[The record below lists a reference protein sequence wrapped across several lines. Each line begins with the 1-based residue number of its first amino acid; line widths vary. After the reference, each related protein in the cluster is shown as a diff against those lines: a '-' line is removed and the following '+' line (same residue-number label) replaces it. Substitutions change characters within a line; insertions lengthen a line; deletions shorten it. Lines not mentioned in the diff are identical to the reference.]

1 MLVLIIWTYVPST
14 FFAQHLQKGVDL
26 FKANCTSCHRLG
38 DEKKARLIGPGLNA
52 EIFEEFSEDWLINW
66 IRNSSAV
73 IESGDDQAIALFEEY
88 NQSVMTS
95 FSNFS
100 DEDIKN
106 ILGYIKNPPLEE
118 KEDIIVDEN
127 KIIEESKDS
136 QSLIL
141 ILAGLVAFFL
151 FLSFVKNSLKKASN
165 IEETFYQGLK
175 NWILNNVAVV
185 VIVIVISMGYFIVL
199 GWQSLSKIGIR
210 QNYKPKQPIEF

>member
-1 MLVLIIWTYVPST
+1 MFKKSTSYLLLIIWTFVPST
-14 FFAQHLQKGVDL
+14 FFAQDLQKGEDL

-127 KIIEESKDS
+127 KIAFKSFYFHSRK
-136 QSLIL
+136 
-141 ILAGLVAFFL
+141 VAFQ
-151 FLSFVKNSLKKASN
+151 VWWKIPDN
-165 IEETFYQGLK
+165 EERFEKL
-175 NWILNNVAVV
+175 
-185 VIVIVISMGYFIVL
+185 
-199 GWQSLSKIGIR
+199 
-210 QNYKPKQPIEF
+210 